1 MVLARGVGVLV
12 AIVAILSWFMIMML
26 FRAAIAWFIHSWG
39 VSFVLLIVGIGVF
52 VAMRYGRM
60 PGKTIWLMLRY
71 SCS

>member
-26 FRAAIAWFIHSWG
+26 FRAALAWAVHLWG
-39 VSFVLLIVGIGVF
+39 VTGVLAIVACAVF
-52 VAMRYGRM
+52 VAMRYGHM
-60 PGKTIWLMLRY
+60 SGKLIWVMLRY